1 MSLNIDAQDVQE
13 VLLHDGWHEVA
24 KGSFG
29 FDAYEVVE
37 FGTPQRKAED
47 EHIALWQ
54 PDDCATGFSF
64 LTRDTEVEIV
74 GPMTSILALRIFRS

>member
-37 FGTPQRKAED
+37 AED